1 MSTSSMS
8 SIEKLPQQLVDLVD
22 DHLASQA
29 KELLQFM
36 ESAGTRLKDEWLRVI
51 AVSDY
56 VADSISQHPFLLRG
70 LIESGDLHT
79 TYADDVYR
87 TRLEAATI
95 NADRELGSLLREFRR
110 REMVRIIWRDLNDLS
125 DLVETTRDL
134 SNLADACV
142 FVSLDLLYQQHCQKY
157 GIPISNSTNA
167 SQNMVVFALGKLGAR
182 ELNLSSDIDLIFFYD
197 EQGDVH
203 KKGSDES
210 SGVRDSLTNQ
220 EFFTRLARALIK
232 VLDEVRADG
241 FVFRVDMRLR
251 PYGESGVLIMSRNA
265 LEKYYV
271 EQGRDWERYAFIK
284 ARVIA
289 GDLDLGDSI
298 LNWLKPFIYRKHLD
312 YGAIESLRSMKAL
325 INVEVRK
332 KDLEEDI
339 KLGPGGIREIEFIA
353 QCHQLIWGG
362 HDQRLRETRLL
373 NVLQVLKIRGDMPS
387 EQVDQLVAAYEFL
400 RNTEHVIQA
409 ESDSQTQR
417 LPVSEKSRHRL
428 CFGMGF
434 DSWQDY
440 LAQLAVHREAVI
452 VCFKTLIRTTDE
464 EMDALVE
471 GDLVWSNVWRNISE
485 DERSAET
492 LKHYGFIDAT
502 RAVRLLQHLG
512 GLTEK
517 ASVQEVTVE
526 RFNRL
531 MPPLLGL
538 IAKESEPDEA
548 LNRIVAILEAIFRRS
563 TYIAFLLENHDALT
577 RMVNCCA
584 ASRWIAEQLR
594 QQPVLLYELTDQNS
608 HAAVPDKEALVLSL
622 SEFMANT
629 DSEDLGEQM
638 DALRRFKNGHQ
649 LRVAVLEL
657 SNLLSV
663 MKVSDYLSWLAEAV
677 LDKVLQIAWKYL
689 QEKHGNPVRE
699 DGGKCDPDF
708 AIIGYGKLGGLELG
722 YGSDLDL
729 VFIYDC
735 ARQGMTTG
743 AKSIDNA
750 TFYIRLA
757 QRISHILGS
766 VTGAGVLYEIDMR
779 LRPSGRKGPLA
790 VSLRAFDKYQLDDAW
805 TWEHQALVRARWVAG
820 DRGIGAK
827 FAITREKIL
836 RQVRAESALIAQITE
851 MRQKMRLAHPKIADE
866 SIGFDIKHEK
876 GAIVDIE
883 FMIQYAVLAWSSK
896 FPQLCVFSDNYRVLG
911 ILGDCGLVTQ
921 EEVTSIQNAYLIFR
935 AATHFQALGGQLD
948 ASAFQKLE
956 HSRQQ
961 VISLWDKLLSVAT

>member
-1 MSTSSMS
+1 MSPPVK
-8 SIEKLPQQLVDLVD
+8 IPQDLVDLVD
-22 DHLASQA
+22 DHRASLTA
-29 KELLQFM
+29 ETLQFL
-36 ESAGTRLKDEWLRVI
+36 ESAGTELYAEWMRVI
-51 AVSDY
+51 AISDY
-56 VADSISQHPFLLRG
+56 VADSTSQNTSLLRG
-70 LIESGDLHT
+70 LIESCDLHT
-79 TYADDVYR
+79 TYADDVYQ
-87 TRLEAATI
+87 TRLQATLT
-95 NADRELGSLLREFRR
+95 NKDRDLGSLLREFRR
-110 REMVRIIWRDLNDLS
+110 REMIRIIWRDLNNLAN
-125 DLVETTRDL
+125 LLETTRDL

-142 FVSLDLLYQQHCQKY
+142 FISLDILYRQHCQKY
-157 GIPISNSTNA
+157 GTPMGNSTNA
-167 SQNMVVFALGKLGAR
+167 PQNMVVLALGKLGAR
-182 ELNLSSDIDLIFFYD
+182 ELNLSSDIDLIFFYA
-197 EQGDVH
+197 EQGH
-203 KKGSDES
+203 TKSADES
-210 SGVRDSLTNQ
+210 SEVRGSLTNQ
-220 EFFTRLARALIK
+220 EFFTRLSRTLIK
-232 VLDEVRADG
+232 VLDEIRADG

-289 GDLDLGDSI
+289 GDLEAGDSI
-298 LNWLKPFIYRKHLD
+298 LNWLRPFIYRKHLD

-332 KDLEEDI
+332 RDLAEDI

-400 RNTEHVIQA
+400 RNTEHLIQA

-417 LPVSEKSRHRL
+417 LPASEKSRRRL
-428 CFGMGF
+428 SFGMGF

-440 LAQLAVHREAVI
+440 SEQLEAHRNAVI
-452 VCFKTLIRTTDE
+452 LCFSTLIRTTDE

-471 GDLVWSNVWRNISE
+471 GELVWSNVWRHISE

-492 LKHYGFIDAT
+492 LAHYGFNDAK

-512 GLTEK
+512 SLTEK
-517 ASVQEVTVE
+517 ESAQEITVE

-531 MPPLLGL
+531 MPSLLGL
-538 IAKESEPDEA
+538 IAKESESDEA

-629 DSEDLGEQM
+629 DAADLGEQM

-657 SNLLSV
+657 SNLLPV
-663 MKVSDYLSWLAEAV
+663 MKVSDYLTWLAEAV
-677 LDKVLQIAWKYL
+677 LDKVLQIAWRYL
-689 QEKHGNPVRE
+689 QDKHGNPVRE
-699 DGGKCDPDF
+699 DGSECDPDF

-743 AKSIDNA
+743 VKSIDNT

-779 LRPSGRKGPLA
+779 LRPSGRQGPLA
-790 VSLRAFDKYQLDDAW
+790 ASLRAFDKYQLDDAW
-805 TWEHQALVRARWVAG
+805 TWEHQALVRARYVAG
-820 DRGIGAK
+820 DRKIGDK
-827 FAITREKIL
+827 FAIVREKIL
-836 RQVRAESALIAQITE
+836 GQVREQSVLIGQITE
-851 MRQKMRLAHPKIADE
+851 MRQKMRLARPSIAKE

-883 FMIQYAVLAWSSK
+883 FMIQYAVLAWSSR

-921 EEVTSIQNAYLIFR
+921 EEVTSIQNAYLNFR
-935 AATHFQALGGQLD
+935 AAAHFQALGGQLD

-961 VISLWDKLLSVAT
+961 VNSLWDKLLSVTT

>member
-1 MSTSSMS
+1 MSTFSKSL
-8 SIEKLPQQLVDLVD
+8 IEKLPQPLVDLVE
-22 DHLASQA
+22 DHLASQTA
-29 KELLQFM
+29 EHIQCLD
-36 ESAGTRLKDEWLRVI
+36 SAGTSLNSEWLRVVAI
-51 AVSDY
+51 SDY
-56 VADSISQHPFLLRG
+56 AADSIQRYPSLLRG

-79 TYADDVYR
+79 AYSDDLLR
-87 TRLEAATI
+87 TRLQAALT
-95 NADRELGSLLREFRR
+95 NENREPGALLREFRR
-110 REMVRIIWRDLNDLS
+110 REMIRIIWRDLNSLA

-134 SNLADACV
+134 SNLADASV
-142 FVSLDLLYQQHCQKY
+142 FVSLDLLYQQHCRKY
-157 GIPISNSTNA
+157 GTPIGSSSNTPQA
-167 SQNMVVFALGKLGAR
+167 MVVLALGKLGAR
-182 ELNLSSDIDLIFFYD
+182 ELNLSSDIDLIFFYE
-197 EQGDVH
+197 EQGYVR
-203 KKGSDES
+203 KKGADES
-210 SGVRDSLTNQ
+210 SESKDSLTNQ
-220 EFFTRLARALIK
+220 EFFTRLSRALIK

-251 PYGESGVLIMSRNA
+251 PYGDSGVLIMSRNA

-289 GDLDLGDSI
+289 GDMEAGESI
-298 LNWLKPFIYRKHLD
+298 LNWLRPFVYRKHLD

-325 INVEVRK
+325 INVEVKK
-332 KDLEEDI
+332 KDLQDDI

-362 HDQRLRETRLL
+362 HDQRLRETRLAI
-373 NVLQVLKIRGDMPS
+373 VLQVLKTRGDMPGS
-387 EQVDQLVAAYEFL
+387 QIDKLLAAYEFL

-417 LPVSEKSRHRL
+417 LPASDKSRTRL
-428 CFGMGF
+428 CFAMGF
-434 DSWQDY
+434 DSWLDFSTA
-440 LAQLAVHREAVI
+440 LEAHRESVMH
-452 VCFKTLIRTTDE
+452 CFKTLIQTTDE

-471 GDLVWSNVWRNISE
+471 GELVWSNVWRNIGE

-492 LKHYGFIDAT
+492 LTHYGFSDAI
-502 RAVRLLQHLG
+502 RAVRLLQHLR

-517 ASVQEVTVE
+517 DAVQEITVE
-526 RFNRL
+526 RVDRL
-531 MPPLLGL
+531 MPPLLGI

-548 LNRIVAILEAIFRRS
+548 LARILAILDAIFRRS
-563 TYIAFLLENHDALT
+563 TYISFLLENHDALT

-594 QQPVLLYELTDQNS
+594 QQPVLLYELTDQKS
-608 HAAVPDKEALVLSL
+608 HAKIPDKDALVQSL
-622 SEFMANT
+622 SAFMLNA
-629 DSEDLGEQM
+629 DAADLGEQM
-638 DALRRFKNGHQ
+638 DALRRFKNGQQ

-677 LDKVLQIAWKYL
+677 LDKVLQIAWRYL
-689 QEKHGNPVRE
+689 LDKHGSPVRE
-699 DGGKCDPDF
+699 DGSECDTDF

-743 AKSIDNA
+743 AKSIDNT
-750 TFYIRLA
+750 TFYTRLA

-766 VTGAGVLYEIDMR
+766 VTQAGVLYEIDMR

-790 VSLRAFDKYQLDDAW
+790 ASLRAFDKYQQDDAW
-805 TWEHQALVRARWVAG
+805 TWEHQALVRARFVAG
-820 DRGIGAK
+820 DRNIGDK
-827 FAITREKIL
+827 FASIREKIL
-836 RQVRAESALIAQITE
+836 SQEREQSALIGEITA
-851 MRQKMRLAHPKIADE
+851 MRQKMRTARANVDDE
-866 SIGFDIKHEK
+866 TIGFDIKHEK

-883 FMIQYAVLAWSSK
+883 FMIQYAVLAWSAR

-911 ILGDCGLVTQ
+911 ILGDCGMLTQ
-921 EEVTSIQNAYLIFR
+921 EEVTSMQNAYLTFR

-948 ASAFQKLE
+948 ARAFQRLE
-956 HSRQQ
+956 RSRQQ
-961 VISLWDKLLSVAT
+961 VNALWDKLLPVAI